1 MLQELSIQ
9 SGSEWEFKEKNII
22 LSLKM
27 DKLGL
32 QASSTTHL
40 PLISNFRKK
49 FKIFQNMF
57 VFLKYKYIN
66 ESNLVLDGS
75 LDCF

>member
-1 MLQELSIQ
+1 
-9 SGSEWEFKEKNII
+9 
-22 LSLKM
+22 M

-32 QASSTTHL
+32 QASGTTLL

-49 FKIFQNMF
+49 LKIFQNMF
-57 VFLKYKYIN
+57 VFIKHKYIN
-66 ESNLVLDGS
+66 ESNLLLDGS